1 MVSDALT
8 DGIRVRVR
16 SAFVPARSDP
26 AQKFWFF
33 VYQVT
38 IINEGD
44 SAATLRSRHW
54 IIQDGTGLV
63 EHIKGPGVV
72 GEQPRLEPGDEHVYT
87 SGCPLSTS
95 IGSMK
100 GSFEMHRDDGQI
112 FKAQV
117 AGFTLVDPSTIN

>member
-16 SAFVPARSDP
+16 SAFVPGRSDP

-38 IINEGD
+38 IINEGEQ
-44 SAATLRSRHW
+44 AATLKSRHW
-54 IIQDGTGLV
+54 IIQDGTGHV
-63 EHIKGPGVV
+63 EHVRGPGVV
-72 GEQPRLEPGDEHVYT
+72 GEQPRLEPGAEHVYT
-87 SGCPLSTS
+87 SGCPLSTN

-100 GSFEMHRDDGQI
+100 GSFEMHRDDGQV
-112 FKAQV
+112 FDAQV